1 MLAFHDGVCEPGAE
15 VPADEASAVLV
26 CGFVSRDLRPFSP
39 PIGALP
45 RLLHLPATD
54 AQETG
59 YESTAAFA
67 RTFKRLVGQPPG
79 GARSARRGRDSPA
92 RGRRQ
97 RRSRNDNRARI
108 WNTS

>member
-1 MLAFHDGVCEPGAE
+1 VLAFHDGVCEPGAE

-59 YESTAAFA
+59 CESTTAFA
-67 RTFKRLVGQPPG
+67 RTFKRLVGQPP
-79 GARSARRGRDSPA
+79 AAWRRAQRPA
-92 RGRRQ
+92 R
-97 RRSRNDNRARI
+97 A
-108 WNTS
+108 